1 MNQVSHV
8 IFPAIA
14 NEIPNSESQTESTT
28 TTVTTAKES
37 ATTSS
42 WSQIVK
48 EAKKEYI
55 PQSTE
60 EDPK

>member
-28 TTVTTAKES
+28 TVTTAKES
-37 ATTSS
+37 VSS